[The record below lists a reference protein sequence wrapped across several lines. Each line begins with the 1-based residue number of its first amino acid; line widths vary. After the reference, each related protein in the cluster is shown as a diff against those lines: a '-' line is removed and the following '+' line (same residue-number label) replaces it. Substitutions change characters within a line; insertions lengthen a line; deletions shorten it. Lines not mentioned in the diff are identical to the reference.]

1 MIKLIP
7 KDSETKRIR
16 YFPNQCNSCN
26 STKKINYLE
35 IRQEEGTAGT
45 IICLCDECL
54 KILRKQI
61 DEKLGYTV
69 VEGK

>member
-1 MIKLIP
+1 MINLIS
-7 KDSETKRIR
+7 KDSKTKRIR
-16 YFPNQCNSCN
+16 YLPNQCNNCN
-26 STKKINYLE
+26 STEKINYLE
-35 IRQEEGTAGT
+35 IRQEKGTGGT